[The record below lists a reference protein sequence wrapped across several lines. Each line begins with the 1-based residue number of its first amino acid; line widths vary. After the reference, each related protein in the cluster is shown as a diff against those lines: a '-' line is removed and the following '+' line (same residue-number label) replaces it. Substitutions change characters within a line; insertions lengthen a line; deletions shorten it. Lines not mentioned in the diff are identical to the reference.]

1 MTDNSALRQPKLKR
15 SQSRGRLFCK
25 GKMDL
30 VFLFLVLGI
39 LATGLVMLF
48 SASSPYASTY
58 YGNSYYFIIRQSE
71 FAVLGLIAMY
81 VASKFDYHFYK
92 KFAWAACILAILLL
106 LLVLVT
112 PEVTEGFKRWLKIG
126 PFTFQPSEFAKFAL
140 ILILSYLISK
150 RFDEMNKP
158 SFDIK
163 MLGIVAVFAVLV
175 IAEKHISATILILAI
190 GYIVIFAGGMNKKL
204 AVWLIVGVTVAAL
217 VVGFISMQNV
227 DALGYVS
234 KLVNERCNI
243 WLNLWDY
250 DRDLTHQSRQSL
262 MAIGSGG
269 ILGQGIG
276 QSTQKYLWVPEPQ
289 NDFIFSIVCE
299 ELGLFGALLI
309 ILAFALLVWRGFVIS
324 MHAPDKFGAL
334 LSLGI
339 SVQVGLQVLLNLL
352 VVTNSMPNT
361 GISLP
366 FFSYGG
372 SSLLMLLA
380 EMGIVLGISRQSRLE
395 KL

>member
-1 MTDNSALRQPKLKR
+1 MTDNPALRQPKVK
-15 SQSRGRLFCK
+15 QQKSRGRLFCK

-39 LATGLVMLF
+39 LATGLIMLF
-48 SASSPYASTY
+48 SASAPYASV
-58 YGNSYYFIIRQSE
+58 NRSSSYYFILNQLK
-71 FAVLGLIAMY
+71 FAAIGLTAMFI
-81 VASKFDYHFYK
+81 ASKFDYHFYK
-92 KFAWAACILAILLL
+92 KWAWFVFGFSVL
-106 LLVLVT
+106 LLVMVLFT
-112 PEVTEGFKRWLKIG
+112 SNPEDGIKRWISLG
-126 PFTFQPSEFAKFAL
+126 PLTFQPSEVAKLAM
-140 ILILSYLISK
+140 ILLLSYLISK
-150 RFDEMNKP
+150 NYDKMNK
-158 SFDIK
+158 SSYNLKLFCFV
-163 MLGIVAVFAVLV
+163 GIFAGLV
-175 IAEKHISATILILAI
+175 ILEKHISATVLILAI

-204 AVWLIVGVTVAAL
+204 AIGLLAGVVIVVLI
-217 VVGFISMQNV
+217 VGFISMQNA

-234 KLVNERCNI
+234 RLINERCNI
-243 WLNLWDY
+243 WLNLWDF
-250 DRDLTHQSRQSL
+250 DRDLTHQTRQSL

-334 LSLGI
+334 LALGI

-372 SSLLMLLA
+372 TSLVMLLGQ
-380 EMGIVLGISRQSRLE
+380 MGIVLSVSRQSKLE

>member
-1 MTDNSALRQPKLKR
+1 MTDNPALRQPKVK
-15 SQSRGRLFCK
+15 QQKSRGRLFCK

-48 SASSPYASTY
+48 SASAPYASV
-58 YGNSYYFIIRQSE
+58 NRSSSYYFILNQLK
-71 FAVLGLIAMY
+71 FAAIGLTAMFI
-81 VASKFDYHFYK
+81 ASKIDYHLFK
-92 KFAWAACILAILLL
+92 KFAWLLFVISVIM
-106 LLVLVT
+106 LVAVLFL
-112 PEVTEGFKRWLKIG
+112 PEVVPGFKRWLG
-126 PFTFQPSEFAKFAL
+126 FGSFTFQPSEVGKFSMTLLLAY
-140 ILILSYLISK
+140 IISK
-150 RFDEMNKP
+150 RYDEMSKL
-158 SFDIK
+158 SFDFK
-163 MLGIVAVFAVLV
+163 MLGIVGIFAGLV
-175 IAEKHISATILILAI
+175 ILEKHISATVLILAI

-204 AVWLIVGVTVAAL
+204 AIGLLAGVVIVVLI
-217 VVGFISMQNV
+217 VGFISMQNA

-234 KLVNERCNI
+234 RLINERCNI
-243 WLNLWDY
+243 WLNLWDF
-250 DRDLTHQSRQSL
+250 DRDLTHQTRQSL

-334 LSLGI
+334 LALGI

-372 SSLLMLLA
+372 TSLVMLLGQ
-380 EMGIVLGISRQSRLE
+380 MGIVLSVSRQSKLE

>member
-1 MTDNSALRQPKLKR
+1 MTDNPALQQPKLKR
-15 SQSRGRLFCK
+15 RESRGGLFCK

-48 SASSPYASTY
+48 SASAPYASV
-58 YGNSYYFIIRQSE
+58 NRSSSYYFILNQLKY
-71 FAVLGLIAMY
+71 AALGLVIMFI
-81 VASKFDYHFYK
+81 ASKFDYHFYK
-92 KFAWAACILAILLL
+92 KWSWIVFGISVL
-106 LLVLVT
+106 LLVLVLFT
-112 PEVTEGFKRWLKIG
+112 SNPEDGIKRWLSLG
-126 PFTFQPSEFAKFAL
+126 PLSFQPSEVAKFAL
-140 ILILSYLISK
+140 ILILSYLISRK
-150 RFDEMNKP
+150 YDEMNKP

-163 MLGIVAVFAVLV
+163 LFGIVGIFAVLI

-190 GYIVIFAGGMNKKL
+190 GYLVIFAGGMNKKL
-204 AVWLIVGVTVAAL
+204 AIWLIVGVTFGAL
-217 VVGFISMQNV
+217 IVGFISMQNA

-309 ILAFALLVWRGFVIS
+309 IIAFALLVWRGFVIS
-324 MHAPDKFGAL
+324 MRASDKFGAL
-334 LSLGI
+334 LALGI

-372 SSLLMLLA
+372 SSLVMLLA
-380 EMGIVLGISRQSRLE
+380 EMGIVLSISRQSKLE